1 MSTKKSFRVLC
12 IIDLLLI
19 GIYALYISLPEDH
32 YLGYY
37 PIGIVQIILLTGA
50 LISLFLYLRT
60 RIIKKEISLASIL
73 LFAGYILSILFMV
86 FGVFVWAA
94 FLPGR

>member
-1 MSTKKSFRVLC
+1 MSTKKSFRALC

-19 GIYALYISLPEDH
+19 GIYALYISLPEEF

-50 LISLFLYLRT
+50 LISLFLYLKT
-60 RIIKKEISLASIL
+60 RIIKKEISLVSII
-73 LFAGYILSILFMV
+73 LFAGYILSILFMAY
-86 FGVFVWAA
+86 GVFVWAA